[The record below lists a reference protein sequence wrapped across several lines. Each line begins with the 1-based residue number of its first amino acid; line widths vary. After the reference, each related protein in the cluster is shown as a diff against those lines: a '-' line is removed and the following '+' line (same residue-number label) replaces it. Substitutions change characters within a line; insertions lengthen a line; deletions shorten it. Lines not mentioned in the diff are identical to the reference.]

1 MKITAMSRM
10 RHQLRRLI
18 QQGAPDYGDKA
29 LPVQAAEALLEREN
43 PRDLL
48 PYLDFEEGYCVR
60 DDGKRP
66 QIGFGIQFSP
76 LMVAGKDI
84 EEQIEALIT
93 RAPGDTVIQFVAHSS
108 PAIEDRVATW
118 QARRLRYCK
127 DPMLQ
132 ELVQRRSQHMLNAA
146 QNNESLLPNER
157 LYPREVHYFAF
168 FTLTYDGDPEHPGEI
183 RSWRHTCDEFRQSVL
198 GAFSSMGLG
207 PALINEH
214 GARKILRR
222 VANPQMI
229 PGELDSLETGEGAFA
244 DSVFDKRTRLRVK
257 STGSVEF
264 SDDQR
269 SVEVVPLTVDSYPDL
284 LRLYMSGDLLGE
296 LKSASDRIA
305 PAYWMHTTIHKPP
318 TEKAQN
324 DVAIRMGMISKQCM
338 SDSEWYKGMMPHLF
352 TRRDDTQRLLKDT
365 RSKYCPVRVW
375 TGVNIITDS
384 ERAASDADYV
394 ASLWRKAGF
403 RASRERYI
411 SLPIWIASLPWGYN
425 PRMDKPTSGLQRAQM
440 VSSLNASCAAICQ
453 GDWGGNGPVVRKD
466 RHGNPYLYA
475 NGLLLISRRGQL
487 ACIDVFDSATSY
499 NFSVIATSGA
509 GKSFLANEFVTDMR
523 CRDGVVRIID
533 VGGSYKDL
541 CELLGGQELR
551 FDPNSPVSLNPFWG
565 IKVRQRFEDD
575 DGGSEIA
582 EMIPVLKDAI
592 SQMAFPL
599 GDPNNYEYQL
609 IEKAILE
616 SHHDHGEVLETR
628 HVYEWL
634 QKRSDVDPVAKN
646 IALQLEP
653 YAVGRHASWFN
664 GEPQLDLSNEFTIL
678 ELEELNVDREL
689 RNVVMTLL
697 MARTT
702 RDMYLRPRSIP
713 KMMLIDEAWDLLA
726 DPKSGKFIETAF
738 RRIRKYYGSAGF
750 ITQGF
755 KDTDL
760 SPAAQAAFDNAP
772 WTFVLKQSGPSLDY
786 AEKHGK
792 LGGQDEFLFDMLR
805 GVKPGAGYSEVFV
818 KHESGGGLFRFVVDK
833 YSYFLYSTNPRDL
846 ARLHKLTEAGYS
858 TQDAVRMLS
867 EGKG

>member
-1 MKITAMSRM
+1 MKITAMTRM
-10 RHQLRRLI
+10 RHQVRRMI
-18 QQGAPDYGDKA
+18 QQGAPDYGDRA
-29 LPVQAAEALLEREN
+29 LPLQAAEALTERDD
-43 PRDLL
+43 PASLL
-48 PYLDFEEGYCVR
+48 PYIDYEDNYCVR
-60 DDGKRP
+60 DDGKHP
-66 QIGFGIQFSP
+66 QLGFGVQFAP

-84 EEQIEALIT
+84 EEQIESLIT
-93 RAPGDTVIQFVAHSS
+93 RAPADTVIQFVAHSS
-108 PAIEDRVATW
+108 PAIEDRINTW

-132 ELVQRRSQHMLNAA
+132 ELVERRSKHMLDAA
-146 QNNESLLPNER
+146 AGNKSLLPNER

-168 FTLTYDGDPEHPGEI
+168 FTMTFGGDPEHAEEI
-183 RSWRHTCDEFRQSVL
+183 RSWRHMCDEFRQSVM
-198 GAFSSMGLG
+198 GTFSSMGLS
-207 PALINEH
+207 PALMNEL
-214 GARKILRR
+214 GTRRVLRR
-222 VANPQMI
+222 IANPQMV
-229 PGELDSLETGEGAFA
+229 PGELQRLEEEGGHFIDSI
-244 DSVFDKRTRLRVK
+244 FDKRTRIRVK
-257 STGSVEF
+257 SSGAVQF
-264 SDDQR
+264 SDNEREVD
-269 SVEVVPLTVDSYPDL
+269 VVPLTIDTYPDY
-284 LRLYMSGDLLGE
+284 LRLYMTGDMLGE
-296 LKSASDRIA
+296 LKSATDRIA
-305 PAYWMHTTIHKPP
+305 PAYWMYTTIYKPN
-318 TEKAQN
+318 TEKAR
-324 DVAIRMGMISKQCM
+324 DDITMRMGMISKQCM

-352 TRRDDTQRLLKDT
+352 TRRRDTQQLLNDT
-365 RSKYCPVRVW
+365 RSNYCPVRMW
-375 TGVNIITDS
+375 SGINIITEP

-394 ASLWRKAGF
+394 SSLWRKAGF

-411 SLPIWIASLPWGYN
+411 SLPIWLSSLPWGYN

-440 VSSLNASCAAICQ
+440 VSSLNGACASICQ

-466 RHGNPYLYA
+466 PQGNPYLYA
-475 NGLLLISRRGQL
+475 NGLLLVSRRGQMS
-487 ACIDVFDSATSY
+487 CIDIFDSATSY

-533 VGGSYKDL
+533 VGGSYKEL

-551 FDPNSPVSLNPFWG
+551 FDPNHPVSLNPFWG
-565 IKVRQRFEDD
+565 IKGKQRYDD
-575 DGGSEIA
+575 DEGGSEIA

-599 GDPNNYEYQL
+599 GEPDNYEYQL
-609 IEKAILE
+609 IEKGILE
-616 SHHDHGEVLETR
+616 AHDKHGEVMETK
-628 HVYEWL
+628 HVYQWL
-634 QKRSDVDPVAKN
+634 ESRADSDPVAKS

-653 YAVGRHASWFN
+653 YAVGRHAAWFN

-702 RDMYLRPRSIP
+702 RDMYLRPRNIP

-786 AEKHGK
+786 AQKNGK
-792 LGGQDEFLFDMLR
+792 LGGEDEFLFDMLR

-818 KHESGGGLFRFVVDK
+818 KHESGGGLFRFVVDP
-833 YSYFLYSTNPRDL
+833 YSYFLYSTNPKDQ
-846 ARLHKLTEAGYS
+846 ARLMKLTSAGYN
-858 TQDAVRMLS
+858 TQEAIRMLA
-867 EGKG
+867 EGQG